1 MERFMSIAGSTTRHQ
16 SLSVKLSIMIL
27 ASTTLIFLAAFGY
40 NYYASRQLVLKN
52 VQENARNL
60 TQSAVGK
67 IENTLNSVEKPPRY
81 LASLLEQFHYS
92 KQDLLKQIEATVA
105 NNEEI
110 FGSTVAF
117 EPHAYDP
124 SRYYFAPYYFK
135 DRGEVKLSYLGSKDY
150 QYFLWDW
157 YMIPRELGR
166 PVWSEPY
173 YDEGGGGI
181 VMSTYSAP
189 FYRNDKGRRI
199 FTGIVTADMSLE
211 WLVDII
217 SHISIYR
224 TGYAFLITQNGV
236 FVTHPDRRL
245 IMRESIFTLAE
256 TAGDESLRQI
266 GRKMIRGESG
276 FVSMKQHFT
285 GKKSWM
291 YYAPLSSVGWSIG
304 VIVPEEELFGDIQ
317 KLSRTVLMIGGAG
330 FVFLFAVVVFISST
344 ITRPLRELALRATE
358 ISRGSLDMELPPTR
372 ARDEVGALT
381 HSFEDMRVALKEYI
395 SNLKETTAAKE
406 RIESELKIARSIQM
420 NFLPKHFPPFPEKQ
434 EFEIFAMLESA
445 REVGGDLYDF
455 FLLDDDHLFFSIG
468 DVSGKGVP
476 AALFMAASKMLMK
489 GTAHLDLEP
498 AEILERVNNELCWE
512 NDSAMFV
519 TVFCGIFNIK
529 TGELRY
535 SNAAHNPPVLLHA
548 SGQAEWLTL
557 PEGFMLGPFEDS
569 RYETRSMVLAPGDM
583 LILYTDGITEAMNA
597 AKELYSEEKLLETVM
612 QRANETA
619 EGLVREI
626 VQSVHDYAGNEPQSD
641 DITLLALIYHGTP

>member
-1 MERFMSIAGSTTRHQ
+1 MSIARNNTKQR
-16 SLSVKLSIMIL
+16 LSVKLSIMIL

-52 VQENARNL
+52 VRENARNL
-60 TQSAVGK
+60 TSSAVSK
-67 IENTLNSVEKPPRY
+67 IEITLNSVEKPPRY
-81 LASLLEQFHYS
+81 LATLLDQFTYS
-92 KQDLLKQIEATVA
+92 KEELLKQIQATVA

-117 EPHAYDP
+117 EPYAHDP
-124 SRYYFAPYYFK
+124 SLNYFAPYYFR
-135 DRGEVKLSYLGSKDY
+135 DGGEIKLSDLGNKDY

-157 YMIPRELGR
+157 YMIPKELGR

-173 YDEGGGGI
+173 YDEGGGDI
-181 VMSTYSAP
+181 VMSTYSVP
-189 FYRNDKGRRI
+189 FYRKTGGRWI

-211 WLVDII
+211 WLVDIV
-217 SHISIYR
+217 SRISIYKS
-224 TGYAFLITQNGV
+224 GYAFLISQNGV
-236 FVTHPDRRL
+236 FVSHPDRNL

-256 TAGDESLRQI
+256 AAGDAELRNI
-266 GRKMIRGESG
+266 GRNMIRGESD
-276 FVSMKQHFT
+276 FVSVKQHFT

-304 VIVPEEELFGDIQ
+304 VIVPEDELFGDIQ

-344 ITRPLRELALRATE
+344 ITRPLRELAVRATE
-358 ISRGSLDMELPPTR
+358 IARGSLDVELPPTR

-434 EFEIFAMLESA
+434 EFDIFATLESA

-498 AEILERVNNELCWE
+498 AEILERVNSELCWE

-519 TVFCGIFNIK
+519 TVFCGIFNVA
-529 TGELRY
+529 TGEVRY
-535 SNAAHNPPVLLHA
+535 SNAGHNPPVLLHA
-548 SGQAEWLTL
+548 SGKAEWLAL

-569 RYETRSMVLAPGDM
+569 RYETRSLVLAPGDM
-583 LILYTDGITEAMNA
+583 LILYTDGVTEAMNA
-597 AKELYSEEKLLETVM
+597 ASEVYSDEKLLETIM
-612 QRANETA
+612 RSENKTA

-626 VQSVHDYAGNEPQSD
+626 VQSVHAYAGVESQSD
-641 DITLLALIYHGTP
+641 DITILALKYHGTS

>member
-1 MERFMSIAGSTTRHQ
+1 MERFMSIARNNTKQR
-16 SLSVKLSIMIL
+16 LSVKLSIMIL

-52 VQENARNL
+52 VRENARNL
-60 TQSAVGK
+60 TSSAVSK
-67 IENTLNSVEKPPRY
+67 IEITLNSVEKPPRY
-81 LASLLEQFHYS
+81 LATLLDQFTYS
-92 KQDLLKQIEATVA
+92 KEELLKQIQATVA

-117 EPHAYDP
+117 EPYAHDP
-124 SRYYFAPYYFK
+124 SLNYFAPYYFR
-135 DRGEVKLSYLGSKDY
+135 DGGEIKLSDLGNKDY

-157 YMIPRELGR
+157 YMIPKELGR

-173 YDEGGGGI
+173 YDEGGGDI
-181 VMSTYSAP
+181 VMSTYSVP
-189 FYRNDKGRRI
+189 FYRKTGGRWI

-211 WLVDII
+211 WLVDIV
-217 SHISIYR
+217 SRISIYKS
-224 TGYAFLITQNGV
+224 GYAFLISQNGV
-236 FVTHPDRRL
+236 FVSHPDRNL

-256 TAGDESLRQI
+256 AAGDAELRNI
-266 GRKMIRGESG
+266 GRNMIRGESD
-276 FVSMKQHFT
+276 FVSVKQHFT

-304 VIVPEEELFGDIQ
+304 VIVPEDELFGDIQ

-344 ITRPLRELALRATE
+344 ITRPLRELAVRATE
-358 ISRGSLDMELPPTR
+358 IARGSLDVELPPTR

-434 EFEIFAMLESA
+434 EFDIFATLESA

-498 AEILERVNNELCWE
+498 AEILERVNSELCWE

-519 TVFCGIFNIK
+519 TVFCGIFNVA
-529 TGELRY
+529 TGEVRY
-535 SNAAHNPPVLLHA
+535 SNAGHNPPVLLHA
-548 SGQAEWLTL
+548 SGKAEWLAL

-569 RYETRSMVLAPGDM
+569 RYETRSLVLAPGDM
-583 LILYTDGITEAMNA
+583 LILYTDGVTEAMNA
-597 AKELYSEEKLLETVM
+597 ASEVYSDEKLLETIM
-612 QRANETA
+612 RSENKTA

-626 VQSVHDYAGNEPQSD
+626 VQSVHAYAGVESQSD
-641 DITLLALIYHGTP
+641 DITILALKYHGTS